1 MGRKKL
7 NHDICNDSQEI
18 YTSISIEKN
27 VANLEYQCKS
37 SFTMYNIRERDN
49 TYISYLQ
56 NVRVQALYVINC
68 QIY

>member
-7 NHDICNDSQEI
+7 NQDICNDSQEI

-27 VANLEYQCKS
+27 VANSEYQCKS
-37 SFTMYNIRERDN
+37 SFTMYNIKESYN
-49 TYISYLQ
+49 AYISYLQ
-56 NVRVQALYVINC
+56 NVRVQALYVIDC